1 MEFLKQEELSSL
13 KRQNISRA
21 LSFGQTTISGGS
33 RLEDDSSYDE
43 KALETDQH
51 GSLMTKEAK
60 GIIRLSSKQV
70 YDIAFRLLL
79 FYIAYLIYSFSLT
92 KKVCKSKV

>member
-1 MEFLKQEELSSL
+1 M

-21 LSFGQTTISGGS
+21 LSFGQTTISGDS

-43 KALETDQH
+43 KALERDQH
-51 GSLMTKEAK
+51 GSLITKEAK

-70 YDIAFRLLL
+70 YHIVFRLLL
-79 FYIAYLIYSFSLT
+79 FTLLVIS
-92 KKVCKSKV
+92 